1 MSNISPLTKV
11 NPLATAYE
19 QGKPTFQT
27 KTSFLETARMPRLCH
42 MPILES
48 ISNFLSRS
56 LFHLPFLQ
64 RVLTP
69 TLLHFSH
76 GIVAG

>member
-1 MSNISPLTKV
+1 
-11 NPLATAYE
+11 
-19 QGKPTFQT
+19 
-27 KTSFLETARMPRLCH
+27 MPRLCH
-42 MPILES
+42 MPIFES
-48 ISNFLSRS
+48 ISNFPSRS

-64 RVLTP
+64 TVLSP